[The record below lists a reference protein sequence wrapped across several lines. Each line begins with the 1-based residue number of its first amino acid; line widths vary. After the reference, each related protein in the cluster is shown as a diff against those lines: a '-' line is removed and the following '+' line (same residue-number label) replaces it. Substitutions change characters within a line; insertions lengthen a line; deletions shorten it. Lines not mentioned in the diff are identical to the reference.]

1 MIKKYY
7 SCKLLT
13 NLVLN
18 KSLATSGNMES
29 LDYIPGSN
37 FLGITAKA
45 LYAELSNE
53 EAYAIFHAGDVCFGD
68 ATVAIDNEP
77 SYAAP
82 LSFFRDKNKDEP
94 VYLHHN
100 IENIKIKD
108 VQLKQVRGIYMN
120 SKGNFVS
127 EINKSF
133 SLKSAQDRFTGASAD
148 GQMFGFEAIEAGQ
161 TFLFSVVY
169 KNEGYIKIVEQ
180 ALMGVQRLGKSKNAE
195 YGQVHIAPMENVQG
209 ISMFEKKGNFVLV
222 YAESHLA
229 FFDETFGTPTFT
241 PSVSQLGLENGSIC
255 WEKSQIR
262 TFAYAPWNGIRN
274 TASTARHCIS
284 KGSVFY
290 VENAVVPAA
299 GNYMAGAYQAEG
311 LGRIVFNPSFL
322 QSTSADGYEAIALN
336 KVALDKN
343 LAARPVRNQHA
354 ARILNYLIKKHDS
367 KRQEERIAAEVHNI
381 VYGNN
386 DADKKYR
393 SFLKISSSQ
402 WGVVR
407 NCAQYASNTA
417 HLEEMLFKKAGDDDM
432 RKHNKTSGLLYRGVA
447 YSNYWGVQKD
457 KNINLLK
464 TLISSM
470 KKELGDSDSA
480 TLIFVEKLASEIAKK
495 ISKK

>member
-45 LYAELSNE
+45 LYTELSNE
-53 EAYAIFHAGDVCFGD
+53 DAFAIFHRGDVCFGD
-68 ATVAIDNEP
+68 ATIAIDNEP

-94 VYLHHN
+94 IYLHHT

-133 SLKSAQDRFTGASAD
+133 SLKSAQDRSTGASAD

-161 TFLFSVVY
+161 TFMFSVLY

-180 ALMGVQRLGKSKNAE
+180 ALLGIQRLGKSKNAE
-195 YGQVHIAPMENVQG
+195 YGQVLIAPVEHVQS
-209 ISMFEKKGNFVLV
+209 ISTFETKGNFVLV

-241 PSVSQLGLENGSIC
+241 PSASQLGLANGSIC

-274 TASTARHCIS
+274 TASTARHCIA

-290 VENAVVPAA
+290 IENAVVPNAL
-299 GNYMAGAYQAEG
+299 NYTAGAYQAEG
-311 LGRIVFNPSFL
+311 LGRIVYNPAFL
-322 QSTSADGYEAIALN
+322 QSTSADGFEAIALR
-336 KVALDKN
+336 KVAVVKN
-343 LAARPVRNQHA
+343 LAARPIQTQHA
-354 ARILNYLIKKHDS
+354 SRILNYLNKKHNN
-367 KRQEERIAAEVHNI
+367 KKQEERIAAEVHKI
-381 VYGNN
+381 VYSNI
-386 DADKKYR
+386 DAETKYR

-407 NCAQYASNTA
+407 NCAHYANNTA
-417 HLEEMLFKKAGDDDM
+417 HLEEMLFKKAPDDDT
-432 RKHNKTSGLLYRGVA
+432 RKNNKTSGLLYRGVA

-495 ISKK
+495 NSKK